1 MDIFSSVRERELT
14 FIESFL
20 CWTLYI
26 HSIFNEYC
34 LKYTDDISLMAEKE
48 ESKSLLM
55 RMKEDNEK
63 GGLKLK
69 VIIKKN

>member
-1 MDIFSSVRERELT
+1 
-14 FIESFL
+14 
-20 CWTLYI
+20 
-26 HSIFNEYC
+26 
-34 LKYTDDISLMAEKE
+34 MAEKE